1 MDGIHDCWM
10 LAFSSLN
17 RGYQFLFWSGII
29 PEKKEFLR
37 LVPGRYPPIH
47 YGLVVSFLWV
57 RVGSLSYLTLV
68 DRKVKTG
75 IILSHVESSLES
87 GLDILL
93 GLCS

>member
-1 MDGIHDCWM
+1 MA
-10 LAFSSLN
+10 LL
-17 RGYQFLFWSGII
+17 YL
-29 PEKKEFLR
+29 
-37 LVPGRYPPIH
+37 
-47 YGLVVSFLWV
+47 SFLWV
-57 RVGSLSYLTLV
+57 RVGSLSYLTLVALV